1 MRPRK
6 IKVFL
11 ISGFFVLLTVFIGLS
26 FKLQVKSH
34 QDSQKNQTAYL
45 GYDKVEPEVPLKF
58 DYKKLLSQPL
68 LKFEEQLDY
77 KAKVNRFQ
85 GVALVAYKNQIIFE
99 KAYGYSDPVSKI
111 PLKLDQSFELASVSK
126 QFTAA
131 SVLKLVELGKLSLND
146 KFADFYPNF
155 KFKEITI
162 KHLLKHS
169 TGLWDYMNM
178 TEAYWKEEKAPNQ
191 VEVIGLLDKHQT
203 SLSFAPGQRFEYN
216 NTNYALLVSLIEKL
230 SGVSYRAFLQTHFL
244 QDLCLDNT
252 YVGVESRQKP
262 NVVEAY
268 QPYGRS
274 FINLPPSF
282 HNQALGDKGIHAT
295 ADDLWR
301 WFKALKNYKSLTQS
315 SVEKL
320 FNLHEYR
327 SYDYGMGFRTKHNAY
342 GELEI
347 YHDGLWDGFRNGLH
361 FFPQRELTFIVLS
374 HTQNKQKIY
383 FQNYLEQKAKQML
396 NQYQLEQKAHS
407 TTES

>member
-11 ISGFFVLLTVFIGLS
+11 ISSFFVLLTVFIGLS
-26 FKLQVKSH
+26 FKSQVKS
-34 QDSQKNQTAYL
+34 SQESQENQSASL
-45 GYDKVEPEVPLKF
+45 GYDKVKPEVPLKF

-68 LKFEEQLDY
+68 SRFEQQLDD
-77 KAKVNRFQ
+77 KAKANRFQ
-85 GVALVAYKNQIIFE
+85 GVALVAYKNQVIFQ
-99 KAYGYSDPVSKI
+99 KAYGYSDPVGKT
-111 PLKLDQSFELASVSK
+111 PLKLDHSFELASVSK

-131 SVLKLVELGKLSLND
+131 SVLNLVELGQLSLD
-146 KFADFYPNF
+146 DTFADFYPNF

-178 TEAYWKEEKAPNQ
+178 TEAYWKGEKAPNQ
-191 VEVIGLLDKHQT
+191 VEVIDLLNQHQT
-203 SLSFAPGQRFEYN
+203 SLSFTPGHRFDYN

-230 SGVSYRAFLQTHFL
+230 SGMSYRAFLQTHFL

-252 YVGVESRQKP
+252 YVGIESRLKP

-295 ADDLWR
+295 AEDLWR
-301 WFKALKNYKSLTQS
+301 WFKGLKNYKSLTQS

-320 FNLHEYR
+320 FNKDEYKF
-327 SYDYGMGFRTKHNAY
+327 YDYGMGFRTKQNSY

-396 NQYQLEQKAHS
+396 NQFQLEKKTTL